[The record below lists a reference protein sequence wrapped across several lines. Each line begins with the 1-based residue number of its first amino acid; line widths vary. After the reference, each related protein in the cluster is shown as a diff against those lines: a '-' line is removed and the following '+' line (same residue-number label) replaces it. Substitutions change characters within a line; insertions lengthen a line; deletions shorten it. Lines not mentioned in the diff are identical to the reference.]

1 MYDHALKNLTEF
13 GLSEKEAK
21 IYVSLLE
28 LGEATAFE
36 ISSQSGINRSSTY
49 VVLEALGKKG
59 LVGLS
64 GDKKVRRYIAVSPE
78 AIAQMS
84 RATAKKHEQIESNI
98 KSILPE
104 LNALNKNLVQKPKV
118 RVFDGLEGLKSAL
131 IECLDC
137 KEKILRAFSSGT
149 NLMKLVPEYISQWA
163 KKRVELGI
171 ELRGIYVDNKAS
183 RNLMDT
189 HPFLYR
195 VIYVSERNYPSSVD
209 MIISD
214 DKVGYL
220 LLEDNKIT
228 SIFVE
233 AKEIG
238 IVMCGLFDMA
248 FEEARKS
255 GGKYKEVKF
264 CPANRK

>member
-84 RATAKKHEQIESNI
+84 RATAKKHGQIESNI

-118 RVFDGLEGLKSAL
+118 RVFDGLEGLMNAMTEFL
-131 IECLDC
+131 ITDRG
-137 KEKILRAFSSGT
+137 KH
-149 NLMKLVPEYISQWA
+149 NLSTMQ
-163 KKRVELGI
+163 G
-171 ELRGIYVDNKAS
+171 
-183 RNLMDT
+183 
-189 HPFLYR
+189 
-195 VIYVSERNYPSSVD
+195 
-209 MIISD
+209 
-214 DKVGYL
+214 
-220 LLEDNKIT
+220 
-228 SIFVE
+228 
-233 AKEIG
+233 
-238 IVMCGLFDMA
+238 
-248 FEEARKS
+248 
-255 GGKYKEVKF
+255 
-264 CPANRK
+264 

>member
-36 ISSQSGINRSSTY
+36 ISSHSGINRSSTY
-49 VVLEALGKKG
+49 VVLEALRRRG

-64 GDKKVRRYIAVSPE
+64 GDKNVRRYVAVSPE

-84 RATAKKHEQIESNI
+84 HSVAKRHEQIESNI

-104 LNALNKNLVQKPKV
+104 LNALNKNLVQKPKI
-118 RVFDGLEGLKSAL
+118 RVSDGLEGLMSAL
-131 IECLDC
+131 LECLNN
-137 KEKILRAFSSGT
+137 KEKILRAFSSGE
-149 NLMKLVPEYISQWA
+149 NIMRLLPDYIGLWG

-171 ELRGIYVDNKAS
+171 KMYGIYVDNKAS
-183 RNLMDT
+183 RDLMDT
-189 HPFLYR
+189 HPFHYE
-195 VIYVSERNYPSSVD
+195 VIYLPKKLYPSPVD
-209 MIISD
+209 LIISD

-220 LLEDNKIT
+220 LLEGNKIT

-233 AKEIG
+233 AREIG
-238 IVMCGLFDMA
+238 TVMRGLFDMA
-248 FEEARKS
+248 FEEAKRM
-255 GGKYKEVKF
+255 GGKYEEVKF
-264 CPANRK
+264 PSTDKK

>member
-36 ISSQSGINRSSTY
+36 ISSHSGINRSSTY
-49 VVLEALGKKG
+49 VVLEALRRRG

-64 GDKKVRRYIAVSPE
+64 GDKNVRRYVAVSPE

-118 RVFDGLEGLKSAL
+118 RVFDGLEGLMNAMTEFL
-131 IECLDC
+131 ITDRG
-137 KEKILRAFSSGT
+137 KH
-149 NLMKLVPEYISQWA
+149 NLSTMQ
-163 KKRVELGI
+163 G
-171 ELRGIYVDNKAS
+171 
-183 RNLMDT
+183 
-189 HPFLYR
+189 
-195 VIYVSERNYPSSVD
+195 
-209 MIISD
+209 
-214 DKVGYL
+214 
-220 LLEDNKIT
+220 
-228 SIFVE
+228 
-233 AKEIG
+233 
-238 IVMCGLFDMA
+238 
-248 FEEARKS
+248 
-255 GGKYKEVKF
+255 
-264 CPANRK
+264 